1 MLSAVPALALGQ
13 ITDNPTKLEQ
23 QIREL
28 DAASAKAILEK
39 DDAGVDRLFA
49 KDAVVNNPRG
59 GLTYGASGVKELF
72 RNGLINYASFERVV
86 ESVQIRGSTVIV
98 MGNEAFAM
106 KEKNGKAGPTIRRRF
121 TNVWIKRSGK
131 WQLTARHASIICQ

>member
-13 ITDNPTKLEQ
+13 ITDKPTKLEQ

>member
-13 ITDNPTKLEQ
+13 ITDKPTKLEQ

-106 KEKNGKAGPTIRRRF
+106 KEKDGKAGPTIHRRF